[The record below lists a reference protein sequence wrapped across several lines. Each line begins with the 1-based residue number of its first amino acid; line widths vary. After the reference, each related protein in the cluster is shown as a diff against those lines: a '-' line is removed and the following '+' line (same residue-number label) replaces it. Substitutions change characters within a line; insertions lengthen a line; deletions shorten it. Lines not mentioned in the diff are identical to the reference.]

1 MQISRKKF
9 IAVIVAA
16 FLAGGVL
23 NGGVFALSSGQS
35 GYDKDKYAKLDEV
48 YQQLDENYYKEADDD
63 ALMDGACKG
72 LVEALGDPYS
82 AYMTETEYKNW
93 ANSLQGEYSGI
104 GVTFTKD
111 KSGQYIVL
119 LVQENS
125 PAASAGIEVGDI
137 ILKVDGKTYD
147 SLDLMA
153 NAIKGKEGSE
163 VEVTYQHD
171 GEEKTVTLTRKKIE
185 QHSVSSEMLDDKT
198 AYINIT
204 SFISNT
210 SDDFKDA
217 LEEAESAGAD
227 KLVLDLRDNGGGL
240 LTSCIEVAD
249 EFLDEG
255 VVVYVEGK
263 DKKRSEY
270 TAEDGKTDIE
280 TVVLVN
286 ENSASAAEILAAAL
300 QDNGFK
306 LVGQTT
312 FGKGV
317 IQSTVK
323 FDDGSAIK
331 LTIMQYFS
339 PKGNV
344 IHEKGVTPDYE
355 ITNPEDGKEDLQLK
369 KALELLEK

>member
-23 NGGVFALSSGQS
+23 TGGVFALSSGQS

-48 YQQLDENYYKEADDD
+48 YQQLDENYYKEADDE
-63 ALMDGACKG
+63 ALIDGACKG

-93 ANSLQGEYSGI
+93 ANTLQGEYSGI
-104 GVTFTKD
+104 GVTFTED
-111 KSGQYIVL
+111 KSGQFIVVS
-119 LVQENS
+119 VQEDS
-125 PAASAGIEVGDI
+125 PAVSAGIEAGDI
-137 ILKVDGKTYD
+137 ILKADGKTYD

-153 NAIKGKEGSE
+153 NAIKGKEGTE

-210 SDDFKDA
+210 SDDFKAA

-317 IQSTVK
+317 IQSTVE
-323 FDDGSAIK
+323 FDDGSALK

-355 ITNPEDGKEDLQLK
+355 ITNPEDGKEDLQLE

>member
-23 NGGVFALSSGQS
+23 TGGVFALSSGQS

-48 YQQLDENYYKEADDD
+48 YQQLDENYYKEADDE
-63 ALMDGACKG
+63 ALIDGACKG
-72 LVEALGDPYS
+72 LVEAMGDPYS

-93 ANSLQGEYSGI
+93 ANTLQGEYSGI
-104 GVTFTKD
+104 GVTFTED
-111 KSGQYIVL
+111 KSGQFIVVS
-119 LVQENS
+119 VQEDS
-125 PAASAGIEVGDI
+125 PAVSAGIEAGDI
-137 ILKVDGKTYD
+137 ILKADGKTYD

-153 NAIKGKEGSE
+153 NAIKGKEGTE

-210 SDDFKDA
+210 SDDFKAA

-317 IQSTVK
+317 IQSTVE
-323 FDDGSAIK
+323 FDDGSALK

-355 ITNPEDGKEDLQLK
+355 ITNPEDGKEDLQLE

>member
-23 NGGVFALSSGQS
+23 TGGVFALSSGQS

>member
-23 NGGVFALSSGQS
+23 TGGVFALSSGQS

-48 YQQLDENYYKEADDD
+48 YQQLDENYYKEADDE
-63 ALMDGACKG
+63 ALIDGACKG

-93 ANSLQGEYSGI
+93 ANTLQGEYFGI
-104 GVTFTKD
+104 GVTFTED
-111 KSGQYIVL
+111 KSGQFIVVS
-119 LVQENS
+119 VQEDS
-125 PAASAGIEVGDI
+125 PAVSAGIEAGDI
-137 ILKVDGKTYD
+137 ILKADGKTYD

-153 NAIKGKEGSE
+153 NAIKGKEGTE

-210 SDDFKDA
+210 SDDFKAA
-217 LEEAESAGAD
+217 LEEVESAGAD

-317 IQSTVK
+317 IQSTVE
-323 FDDGSAIK
+323 FDDGSALK

-355 ITNPEDGKEDLQLK
+355 ITNPEDGKEDLQLE

>member
-23 NGGVFALSSGQS
+23 TGGVFALSSGQG

-48 YQQLDENYYKEADDD
+48 YRQLDENYYKEADDE

-82 AYMTETEYKNW
+82 VYMTETEYKNW
-93 ANSLQGEYSGI
+93 ANTLQGEYSGI
-104 GVTFTKD
+104 GVTFTED

-119 LVQENS
+119 LVQEDS
-125 PAASAGIEVGDI
+125 PAASAGIEAGDI
-137 ILKVDGKTYD
+137 ILKADGKTYD

-153 NAIKGKEGSE
+153 NAIKGKEGTK

-204 SFISNT
+204 SFIDNT
-210 SDDFKDA
+210 SDDFKAA
-217 LEEAESAGAD
+217 LEEVESAGAD

-255 VVVYVEGK
+255 VVVYVEGR

-270 TAEDGKTDIE
+270 TSEDGKTDIE

-323 FDDGSAIK
+323 FDDGSALK

-344 IHEKGVTPDYE
+344 IHEKGVTPDYD
-355 ITNPEDGKEDLQLK
+355 ITNPEDGKEDLQLE

>member
-1 MQISRKKF
+1 MWISKKKF

-23 NGGVFALSSGQS
+23 AGGAFAFGAGLGE
-35 GYDKDKYAKLDEV
+35 YDKEMYSKLDEV
-48 YQQLDENYYKEADDD
+48 YKQIDENYYKETDYD
-63 ALMDGACKG
+63 ALIDGACKG
-72 LVEALGDPYS
+72 MVEALEDPYS
-82 AYMTETEYKNW
+82 SYMTETEYKNW
-93 ANSLQGEYSGI
+93 VNTLQGEYSGI
-104 GVTFTKD
+104 GITFTED
-111 KSGQYIVL
+111 KSGQFIVV
-119 LVQENS
+119 LVQEDS
-125 PAASAGIEVGDI
+125 PAASVGLEAGDI
-137 ILKVDGKTYD
+137 ILKADGKTYD

-153 NAIKGKEGSE
+153 NAIKGKEGTE

-171 GEEKTVTLTRKKIE
+171 GEEKTVTLKRKKIE
-185 QHSVSSEMLDDKT
+185 QHSVSSKMLDDKT

-204 SFISNT
+204 SFIDNT
-210 SDDFKDA
+210 ADDFKTA
-217 LEEAESAGAD
+217 LEKAESAGAD

-240 LTSCIEVAD
+240 LTACIEVAD

-263 DKKRSEY
+263 DKERSEY

-300 QDNGFK
+300 KDNGFK
-306 LVGQTT
+306 TVGQKT

-317 IQSTVK
+317 IQSTAQ
-323 FDDGSAIK
+323 FDDGSALK
-331 LTIMQYFS
+331 LTILQYFS

-344 IHEKGVTPDYE
+344 IHEKGVTPEYK
-355 ITNPEDGKEDLQLK
+355 IKNPEDGKEDLQLE

>member
-23 NGGVFALSSGQS
+23 TGGVFALSSGQD

-48 YQQLDENYYKEADDD
+48 YRQLDENYYKEADDE

-93 ANSLQGEYSGI
+93 ANTLQGEYSGI
-104 GVTFTKD
+104 GVTFTED

-119 LVQENS
+119 LVQADS
-125 PAASAGIEVGDI
+125 PAASAGIEAGDI
-137 ILKVDGKTYD
+137 ILKADGKTYD

-153 NAIKGKEGSE
+153 NAIKGKEGTE

-204 SFISNT
+204 SFIDNT
-210 SDDFKDA
+210 ADDFKAA

-255 VVVYVEGK
+255 VVVYVEGR

-270 TAEDGKTDIE
+270 TAEDGKADIE

-323 FDDGSAIK
+323 FDDGSALK

-339 PKGNV
+339 PKGDV
-344 IHEKGVTPDYE
+344 IHEKGVTPDYK
-355 ITNPEDGKEDLQLK
+355 ITNPEDGKEDLQLE

>member
-1 MQISRKKF
+1 MWISRKKF
-9 IAVIVAA
+9 IAVVVAA

-23 NGGVFALSSGQS
+23 AGGAFAFGSGLG
-35 GYDKDKYAKLDEV
+35 GYDKEMYSKLDEV
-48 YQQLDENYYKEADDD
+48 YQQIDENYYKEADNG
-63 ALMDGACKG
+63 ALIDGACKG

-93 ANSLQGEYSGI
+93 VNTLQGEYSGI
-104 GVTFTKD
+104 GITFSET
-111 KSGQYIVL
+111 KSGQFIVVS
-119 LVQENS
+119 VQEDS
-125 PAASAGIEVGDI
+125 PAASVGIEAGDI
-137 ILKVDGKTYD
+137 ILKADGKTYD

-153 NAIKGKEGSE
+153 SAIKGKEGTE

-171 GEEKTVTLTRKKIE
+171 GKEKTVTLTRKKIE
-185 QHSVSSEMLDDKT
+185 QHSVSSKMLDDKT

-204 SFISNT
+204 SFIDNT
-210 SDDFKDA
+210 ADDFKAA
-217 LEEAESAGAD
+217 LEEAESVGAD

-240 LTSCIEVAD
+240 LTACIEVAD

-255 VVVYVEGK
+255 VIVYVEGR
-263 DKKRSEY
+263 DKERSEY

-306 LVGQTT
+306 TVGQTT

-317 IQSTVK
+317 IQSTTQ
-323 FDDGSAIK
+323 FDDGSALK
-331 LTIMQYFS
+331 LTILQYFS
-339 PKGNV
+339 PKGNA
-344 IHEKGVTPDYE
+344 IHEKGVTPEYK
-355 ITNPEDGKEDLQLK
+355 IKNPEDGKEDLQLE